1 MDKLDRIDRALVDAL
16 QNDARLSNK
25 ELAARVGLAPSSAL
39 GRVRRLFDTGVI
51 RGTHADVDPAAL
63 GVGLQALVILRLN
76 QHGRDTVQA
85 FRQHLA
91 SLPEVT
97 ALWYVGG
104 EDDFLVH
111 VMVRDTR
118 HLHDLLMDRVTA
130 RPEVARVRTE
140 LIFEHL
146 RKPVLAVPDE
156 PPSGPARRRVRAGP
170 A

>member
-1 MDKLDRIDRALVDAL
+1 MEPLDRIDRALVDAL
-16 QNDARLSNK
+16 QNDARASNK

-39 GRVRRLFDTGVI
+39 GRVRRLFDEGVI
-51 RGTHADVDPAAL
+51 RGTHAEVDPAAL

-76 QHGRDTVQA
+76 QHGRDTTQA
-85 FRQHLA
+85 FRQHLL

-140 LIFEHL
+140 LIFEHV
-146 RKPVLAVPDE
+146 RKPVLTLA
-156 PPSGPARRRVRAGP
+156 PPSAGSERRRVRSRSA
-170 A
+170 